1 MNSKAI
7 KRQLLAAIAMVIVAA
22 IALSS
27 STYAWFVT
35 NNTVK
40 ATTSQISA
48 QSNAAFMNIK
58 YNASAVDSDLTADV
72 ATLSSKALY
81 PAQWKNNFDSA
92 KKPSTDPA
100 FTTAVYQ
107 FETAYAQAV
116 GAAAMDA
123 STLKAIGTPAEAV
136 TADYAVKNV
145 FNISSKGTGL
155 TDLKVTGCEI
165 KSGDTGNTELDNAL
179 RVLVVCGDNWVV
191 CNKTGIVQSSH
202 TTAGYLADAV
212 TAGADTEVDLYVYYD
227 GNESEIYTNNLT
239 NLGASS
245 SKITITFGATATNS

>member
-72 ATLSSKALY
+72 ATLTSEALY
-81 PAQWKNNFDSA
+81 PAQWEHNFDAS
-92 KKPSTDPA
+92 KGTSDPK
-100 FTTAVYQ
+100 VYQ
-107 FETAYAQAV
+107 FETAYAQSV
-116 GAAAMDA
+116 GAAAMDT
-123 STLKAIGTPAEAV
+123 STLKAVGAPDDAV
-136 TADYAVKNV
+136 AADYAVKNV

-165 KSGDTGNTELDNAL
+165 KSGDNGNAQLDNAL

-202 TTAGYLADAV
+202 STDGYLAAAV
-212 TAGADTEVDLYVYYD
+212 TAGANTEVDLYVYYD
-227 GNESEIYTNNLT
+227 GNESEIYTNNLA
-239 NLGASS
+239 NLSDSS

>member
-1 MNSKAI
+1 MSVKTLR
-7 KRQLLAAIAMVIVAA
+7 KQLFAAIAMVMVAA
-22 IALSS
+22 IALGS

-58 YNASAVDSDLTADV
+58 YNATAVNSDLTADV
-72 ATLSSKALY
+72 ATLGSEKLY
-81 PAQWKNNFDSA
+81 PAQWKNNFDAS
-92 KKPSTDPA
+92 KGKTDPKI
-100 FTTAVYQ
+100 YQ
-107 FETAYAQAV
+107 FETAYAQTV
-116 GAAAMDA
+116 GEATMDN
-123 STLKAIGTPAEAV
+123 SSLKAIGTPAEAV
-136 TADYAVKNV
+136 AAHYAVKNV

-165 KSGDTGNTELDNAL
+165 KSGDNGNAQLDNAL

-191 CNKTGIVQSSH
+191 CNKTGIVESSH
-202 TTAGYLADAV
+202 TTAGYLAAAV
-212 TAGADTEVDLYVYYD
+212 TAGSDTEVDLYVYYD
-227 GNESEIYTNNLT
+227 GNESEIYTNNLA
-239 NLGASS
+239 NLSDSS

>member
-7 KRQLLAAIAMVIVAA
+7 RKQLLAAVAMVLVAA
-22 IALSS
+22 VALGS

-35 NNTVK
+35 NNEVT

-58 YNASAVDSDLTADV
+58 YNASAVNSDLTADV
-72 ATLSSKALY
+72 ATLASEALY
-81 PAQWKNNFDSA
+81 PAQWKNNFDAS
-92 KKPSTDPA
+92 KGTSDPK
-100 FTTAVYQ
+100 VYQ

-123 STLKAIGTPAEAV
+123 STLKAIGTPTEAV

-165 KSGDTGNTELDNAL
+165 KSGDAGNTALDNAL
-179 RVLVVCGDNWVV
+179 RVLVVCGSNWVV
-191 CNKTGIVQSSH
+191 CSKTGIVQSSH
-202 TTAGYLADAV
+202 TTAGYLAASV

-227 GNESEIYTNNLT
+227 GNESEIYTNNLA
-239 NLGASS
+239 NLSASS